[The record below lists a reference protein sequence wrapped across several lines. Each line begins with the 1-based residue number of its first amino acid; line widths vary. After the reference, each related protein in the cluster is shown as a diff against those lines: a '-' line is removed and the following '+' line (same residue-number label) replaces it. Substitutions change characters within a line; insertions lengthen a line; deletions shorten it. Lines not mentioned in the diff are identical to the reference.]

1 VKRLTLFSL
10 AILAAS
16 LLFSLPSGLQPE
28 HDARYL
34 KVAIAYELNDDGS
47 WDMTCEQRARLDTYF
62 AVNRALGETFI
73 VYNPEFQK
81 LEVLKSETTM
91 ADGRKVPSPENAYN
105 EVLPFAAHHFADFS
119 HLREMVVTH
128 TGLERGAVID
138 LKYRIHTRA
147 GFLPA
152 FAGREVLARPFPV
165 DAYSLEIRIPATKQL
180 FFAAGGFDG
189 EIASEIVSDQ
199 ALKKYLFRF
208 SGLAP
213 LPREPLAVAGSEPFL
228 AFALTPDWAA
238 ALPLAEESLVLPA
251 VLADKVGKL
260 KTQHPALPEL
270 LAALQKIAASEIR
283 NCSLGVEA
291 TGWHSRPLERVV
303 QSNYATRLE
312 KALLLGAMLK
322 KAGLDA
328 EMLAVAAGPGL
339 AAPAAT
345 PLQVGE
351 FWLKVPAAGA
361 FLDPCREQHEFF
373 PYALQGR
380 DAWNFASGSLEKLPL
395 STWES
400 NVVGVTGRVQL
411 SADKAS
417 GTLVVAA
424 RGMFHHYNEA
434 AADHGTFIAAILK
447 GIFPVEKVEVKKL
460 QELTRKQVRAEA
472 AFDGKWLKDSGAGFQ
487 RLEAFHLP
495 GLNEN
500 MAVLGKRGSDL
511 ALEAPFRVSLDL
523 EVEPAKDL
531 NLEYSAPAL
540 ERRNK
545 LGRFARSLTVG
556 NNGVMRLVAEVVL
569 ECGVVPPGDYPL
581 LRELLLP
588 YFTPDLWLL
597 FKKQKP

>member
-1 VKRLTLFSL
+1 MKRLTLFGL

-16 LLFSLPSGLQPE
+16 LLFSLPAGLQPA
-28 HDARYL
+28 HDARFL
-34 KVAIAYELNDDGS
+34 KLAIIYELNEDGS

-91 ADGRKVPSPENAYN
+91 ADGRKVPSPENAFN
-105 EVLPFAAHHFADFS
+105 EVLPFAAHYFADFS

-128 TGLERGAVID
+128 TGLERGALVD

-165 DAYSLEIRIPATKQL
+165 DEYSLEIRIPASRQL
-180 FFAAGGFDG
+180 FFAGGGFDG
-189 EIASEIVSDQ
+189 EIVTEIVSDQ
-199 ALKKYLFRF
+199 ALRKYLFRF
-208 SGLAP
+208 SDLAP

-238 ALPLAEESLVLPA
+238 ALPLAEAARVLPA
-251 VLADKVGKL
+251 ALADKVGKL

-270 LAALQKIAASEIR
+270 LAALQKIVASEIR
-283 NCSLGVEA
+283 NCSLNIEA

-322 KAGLDA
+322 KAGVDA
-328 EMLAVAAGPGL
+328 EMLAVAAGPEL
-339 AAPAAT
+339 AVPAAT
-345 PLQVGE
+345 TLGE
-351 FWLKVPAAGA
+351 FWLKVPAATA
-361 FLDPCREQHEFF
+361 YLDPCREQHEFF

-380 DAWNFASGSLEKLPL
+380 DAWNFAGGSLEKLPV
-395 STWES
+395 SARAE
-400 NVVGVTGRVQL
+400 NGVEVTGRVQL

-417 GTLVVAA
+417 GTLVVTA

-434 AADHGTFIAAILK
+434 AADHGKFVTALLK
-447 GIFPVEKVEVKKL
+447 RIFPVEKAEVKSL
-460 QELTRKQVRAEA
+460 LELTRKQMRAEA
-472 AFDGKWLKDSGAGFQ
+472 AFDGKLLKDSGAGFQ

-495 GLNEN
+495 GLNDN
-500 MAVLGKRGSDL
+500 MVILEKRKSPL

-523 EVEPAKDL
+523 EIEPAPELK
-531 NLEYSAPAL
+531 LEYAAPAL

-545 LGRFARSLTVG
+545 LGYFTRSLTAG
-556 NNGVMRLVAEVVL
+556 KNGVMRLVADVVL
-569 ECGVVPPGDYPL
+569 ENGVVSPGDYPL

-588 YFTPDLWLL
+588 YFSNDFGLVL
-597 FKKQKP
+597 KKQ

>member
-1 VKRLTLFSL
+1 MKRLTLFCL

-16 LLFSLPSGLQPE
+16 LLFSLPAGLQPA
-28 HDARYL
+28 HDARFL
-34 KVAIAYELNDDGS
+34 KLAIAYELNEDGS
-47 WDMTCEQRARLDTYF
+47 WDMTCEQLARLDTYF

-91 ADGRKVPSPENAYN
+91 ADGRKVPSPENAFN

-128 TGLERGAVID
+128 TGLERGALVD
-138 LKYRIHTRA
+138 LKYRVHTRA

-165 DAYSLEIRIPATKQL
+165 DEYSLEIRIPAAKQL
-180 FFAAGGFDG
+180 FFAGGGFDG
-189 EIASEIVSDQ
+189 EIVTEIISDQ

-228 AFALTPDWAA
+228 AFALAPDWATG
-238 ALPLAEESLVLPA
+238 LPLAEASQVLPA
-251 VLADKVGKL
+251 ALAGKVDKL
-260 KTQHPALPEL
+260 KAENPAIPEL
-270 LAALQKIAASEIR
+270 LAALQKIAAGEIR
-283 NCSLGVEA
+283 NCNLGIEA
-291 TGWHSRPLERVV
+291 TGWRFRPLERVV

-322 KAGLDA
+322 RAGVDS
-328 EMLAVAAGPGL
+328 EMLAVSSGPDL
-339 AAPAAT
+339 AVPAAT
-345 PLQVGE
+345 PLQLGE
-351 FWLKVPAAGA
+351 FWLKVPAAKA
-361 FLDPCREQHEFF
+361 YLDPCREQNEFF
-373 PYALQGR
+373 PYPLQGR
-380 DAWNFASGSLEKLPL
+380 DAWNFAGGSLEKLPL
-395 STWES
+395 SARADNGVE
-400 NVVGVTGRVQL
+400 VTGRVQL

-417 GTLVVAA
+417 GTLAVTA

-434 AADHGTFIAAILK
+434 AADHGKFVTAILK
-447 GIFPVEKVEVKKL
+447 KIFPVEKAEVGKL
-460 QELTRKQVRAEA
+460 LELTRQQIRAEVT
-472 AFDGKWLKDSGAGFQ
+472 FDGKWLEDSVAGFQ

-500 MAVLGKRGSDL
+500 MVILEKRESDL

-523 EVEPAKDL
+523 EIEPAKDL
-531 NLEYSAPAL
+531 KLEYAAPAL

-545 LGRFARSLTVG
+545 LGRFTRSLTAG
-556 NNGVMRLVAEVVL
+556 KNGAMRFAAEVVL
-569 ECGVVPPGDYPL
+569 DNGVVSPGDYPL

-588 YFTPDLWLL
+588 YFAPDFGLV
-597 FKKQKP
+597 FKIKE